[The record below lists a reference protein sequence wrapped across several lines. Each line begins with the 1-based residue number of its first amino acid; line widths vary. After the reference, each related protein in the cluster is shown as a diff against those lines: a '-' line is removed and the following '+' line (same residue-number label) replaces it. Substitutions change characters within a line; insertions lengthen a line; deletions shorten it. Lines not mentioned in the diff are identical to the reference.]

1 MNILFINSIGKD
13 KFGGGEKWMV
23 NAASSLSA
31 RDHNVMLASKKNSR
45 ILQYAEKKGV
55 KTYVIEI
62 HSDISPFKTFQISR
76 WLNKNKI
83 DILICNLNKDVR
95 VAGLA
100 AKIAGTPVVLARHGM
115 LLCSKKWKHKL
126 TLTKLTD
133 GIITN
138 SNTIQKTYAGYG
150 WFPTDFVK
158 VIYNGIVIPEDV
170 EQVDFQARF
179 PGKKIIYSAGRL
191 SEQKGFNYL
200 IEAAQIL
207 RKKRN
212 DLVFFVSGEG
222 KLASILQKQVDD
234 AGLRESFVFEGFA
247 GDIFPYLKGCDLF
260 VLASLF
266 EGMPNVVMEAMAM
279 AKPVVATDVNGAREL
294 MQDGKTGLIVPPSDP
309 ESMASAILGII
320 DDTLLLEEMGAL
332 GKQRVAQHFSM
343 ENMSEN
349 LEKHLRE
356 MLRGKKPSNDKRLEK
371 KETVPSSPGQHA
383 AKNIL

>member
-1 MNILFINSIGKD
+1 MNILFINSIGKN
-13 KFGGGEKWMV
+13 KFGGGEKWMI
-23 NAASSLSA
+23 NAAKGLTTKG
-31 RDHNVMLASKKNSR
+31 HNVTLASKQDSR
-45 ILQYAEKKGV
+45 ILRYAEKQGV
-55 KTYVIEI
+55 KTHVVEI
-62 HSDISPFKTFQISR
+62 HSDISPVKTFLISR
-76 WLNKNKI
+76 WLKEQQI

-100 AKIAGTPVVLARHGM
+100 ARIAGTPVVLARHGM
-115 LLCSKKWKHKL
+115 LLCSRKWKHKL

-138 SNTIQKTYAGYG
+138 SNTIQETYAGYG
-150 WFPTDFVK
+150 WFPADFVK
-158 VIYNGIVIPEDV
+158 VIYNGIVIPKQV
-170 EQVDFQARF
+170 EQIDFSARF

-234 AGLRESFVFEGFA
+234 ADLHESFVFEGFSD
-247 GDIFPYLKGCDLF
+247 DIFPYLKGSDLF

-294 MQDGKTGLIVPPSDP
+294 MQDGNTGFIVPPADP
-309 ESMASAILGII
+309 PALANAIDSLIDNPEKLSAFGNAGKERVTQHFTMQHMT
-320 DDTLLLEEMGAL
+320 DTLEA
-332 GKQRVAQHFSM
+332 
-343 ENMSEN
+343 
-349 LEKHLRE
+349 HLRSKLE
-356 MLRGKKPSNDKRLEK
+356 ASKR
-371 KETVPSSPGQHA
+371 
-383 AKNIL
+383 

>member
-1 MNILFINSIGKD
+1 MNILFINSIGRN

-23 NAASSLSA
+23 NAAKGLTTKG
-31 RDHNVMLASKKNSR
+31 HNVVLSSKQNSR
-45 ILQYAEKKGV
+45 ILRYAEKQGV
-55 KTYVIEI
+55 KTHVVEI
-62 HSDISPFKTFQISR
+62 HSDISPVKTFLIAR
-76 WLNKNKI
+76 WLKEQQI

-100 AKIAGTPVVLARHGM
+100 ARIAGTPVVLARHGM

-138 SNTIQKTYAGYG
+138 SKTIQETYAGYG
-150 WFPTDFVK
+150 WFPADFVK
-158 VIYNGIVIPEDV
+158 VIYNGIVIPEHV
-170 EQVDFQARF
+170 EQVDFYARF

-207 RKKRN
+207 RKKRS

-222 KLASILQKQVDD
+222 KLASMLQKQVDE
-234 AGLRESFVFEGFA
+234 AGLHESFVFDGFTD
-247 GDIFPYLKGCDLF
+247 DIFPYLKGCDLF
-260 VLASLF
+260 VLGSLF

-294 MQDGKTGLIVPPSDP
+294 MQDGNTGFIVPPADP
-309 ESMASAILGII
+309 PALANAIDSLIDNPEKLSAFGNAGNERVKQHFTMQRMT
-320 DDTLLLEEMGAL
+320 DTLEAHLQSKLEA
-332 GKQRVAQHFSM
+332 S
-343 ENMSEN
+343 
-349 LEKHLRE
+349 
-356 MLRGKKPSNDKRLEK
+356 KR
-371 KETVPSSPGQHA
+371 
-383 AKNIL
+383 

>member
-1 MNILFINSIGKD
+1 MNILFINSIGKN
-13 KFGGGEKWMV
+13 KFGGGEKWMI
-23 NAASSLSA
+23 NAAKGLTTKG
-31 RDHNVMLASKKNSR
+31 HNVVLASKQDSR
-45 ILQYAEKKGV
+45 ILRYAEKQGV
-55 KTYVIEI
+55 KTHVIEI
-62 HSDISPFKTFQISR
+62 HSDISPIKTFLIAR
-76 WLNKNKI
+76 WLKEQQI

-100 AKIAGTPVVLARHGM
+100 ARIAGTPVVLARHGM

-138 SNTIQKTYAGYG
+138 SKTILETYAGYG

-158 VIYNGIVIPEDV
+158 VIYNGIVIPEHV

-234 AGLRESFVFEGFA
+234 ADLHESFVFEGFTD
-247 GDIFPYLKGCDLF
+247 DIFPYLKGCDLF

-294 MQDGKTGLIVPPSDP
+294 MQDGNTGFIVPPADP
-309 ESMASAILGII
+309 PALANAIDSLIDNPEKLSAFGNAGKERVTQHFTMQHMT
-320 DDTLLLEEMGAL
+320 DTLEAHLWSKLEA
-332 GKQRVAQHFSM
+332 S
-343 ENMSEN
+343 
-349 LEKHLRE
+349 
-356 MLRGKKPSNDKRLEK
+356 KR
-371 KETVPSSPGQHA
+371 
-383 AKNIL
+383 

>member
-45 ILQYAEKKGV
+45 TLQYAEKKGV

-62 HSDISPFKTFQISR
+62 HSDISPVKTFLIAR
-76 WLNKNKI
+76 WLKQHQI

-100 AKIAGTPVVLARHGM
+100 ARIAGTPVVLARHGM
-115 LLCSKKWKHKL
+115 LLCSRKWKHRL

-138 SNTIQKTYAGYG
+138 SKTIQETYAGYG
-150 WFPTDFVK
+150 WFPKDFVK
-158 VIYNGIVIPEDV
+158 VIYNGIVIPEHV
-170 EQVDFQARF
+170 EQVDFSCRF

-207 RKKRN
+207 HKKRN
-212 DLVFFVSGEG
+212 DLVFCVSGEG
-222 KLASILQKQVDD
+222 KLASELKTQAAN
-234 AGLRESFVFEGFA
+234 AGLKDSFVFEGFTP
-247 GDIFPYLKGCDLF
+247 DIYPYLKGCDLF

-266 EGMPNVVMEAMAM
+266 EGMPNVVMEAMAIGR
-279 AKPVVATDVNGAREL
+279 PVIAADVNGAREL
-294 MQDGKTGLIVPPSDP
+294 MEDGKTGLIVPPADP
-309 ESMASAILGII
+309 IVLASAIDSLI
-320 DDTLLLEEMGAL
+320 DNSEKLQVF
-332 GKQRVAQHFSM
+332 GKAGKKRVARHFTM
-343 ENMSEN
+343 QQMTDN
-349 LEKHLRE
+349 LETFLR
-356 MLRGKKPSNDKRLEK
+356 LKLE
-371 KETVPSSPGQHA
+371 TTRR
-383 AKNIL
+383 